1 MNNIIWLPNSSGS
14 VANGETC
21 YDTSTRLDQKRPHQ
35 WFMDSF
41 EQELSARKKQTVQPF
56 KGTSGPVAMESS
68 LWHDDSNFQSESL
81 TQNLFNPKPVQSSN
95 VADKNNPS
103 NAASLNME
111 RKEPGNLFGNDSSV
125 YLTMSHAGNDS
136 LRMNSGPRKVK
147 VNEAR
152 IPENCW
158 PELGRST
165 SIHGEKNDVMMSAFQ
180 RSNNNMFTGPTY
192 NTAAGTI
199 SVNPAYSKLD
209 KSFVSLGSS
218 SSKID
223 GNFMLFNQYYNGPN
237 KGDTHITVQGR
248 QDAAVSSLGALYHKE
263 NSSILSMAE
272 HSRKGDE
279 TTIVYGGFQNI
290 VEEMERSGRL
300 ITSYGGLLNQSS
312 AHSSEG
318 LGQKDNTDQ
327 LSEND
332 IPPSSSRPDGAAK
345 NKVVKTKNGSSNNFP
360 TNVKSLLSTGILDGV
375 PVKYV
380 SWSREKNLRG
390 VVKGTGYMCSCKD
403 CKLTKAV
410 NAYEFERH
418 AGCKTKHPNNH
429 IYFENGKTIYAAVQE
444 LKNTPQEMLFDVMLN
459 ITGSAVNQKNF
470 DIWKASY
477 QAATKEL
484 KRIYGRDDLVAPS

>member
-1 MNNIIWLPNSSGS
+1 MNNIWLPNSSGS

-21 YDTSTRLDQKRPHQ
+21 YETSTRLDQKRPHQ

-56 KGTSGPVAMESS
+56 KETSGPVAMESS
-68 LWHDDSNFQSESL
+68 LWHDDSNFQSENL
-81 TQNLFNPKPVQSSN
+81 TQNLFNPKPVRSSN

-111 RKEPGNLFGNDSSV
+111 RKEPGNQFGNDSLV

-147 VNEAR
+147 VHEVR
-152 IPENCW
+152 IPENCR

-165 SIHGEKNDVMMSAFQ
+165 FVHGEKNDAMTSAF
-180 RSNNNMFTGPTY
+180 RRTNNMFSGPTY

-199 SVNPAYSKLD
+199 SVDPAYS
-209 KSFVSLGSS
+209 
-218 SSKID
+218 
-223 GNFMLFNQYYNGPN
+223 PN
-237 KGDTHITVQGR
+237 KGDPHITFQGQ

-279 TTIVYGGFQNI
+279 TTIVYGGLQNI

-312 AHSSEG
+312 ALSSEG
-318 LGQKDNTDQ
+318 LGQKDTTDQ

-332 IPPSSSRPDGAAK
+332 IPPSSSGPDGAAK
-345 NKVVKTKNGSSNNFP
+345 NNVVKTKKGSSNNFP

-410 NAYEFERH
+410 NAFEFERH

-477 QAATKEL
+477 KAASKEL
-484 KRIYGRDDLVAPS
+484 KRIYGRDELVAQS